1 MQIEAILKR
10 LKKNA
15 APPKSKLPPAR
26 RRARQPN
33 APAFDVREAL
43 HAILGVDLT
52 QIDGLGPSLA
62 LKLVGECG
70 TNLTAWPSA
79 KHFTSWLALAPHNKI
94 SGGKVLSSKNAA
106 HPQSGRLPV
115 AARCR
120 HGWPNRYC
128 AGRFLPPAV
137 GAGRQG
143 QGDHRHRAQ
152 DRGSV
157 LQHASARHGLCRSRR
172 DLLRRPLPT
181 ARPAQPSTPGEV
193 TGVRPPA
200 ARARCRPGRC
210 FLGKT
215 LHAAEQNRED
225 VAKARVAWRESQ
237 STLNSGR
244 LIFIDETWA
253 KTNMV
258 RPRGRTER
266 GTRLI
271 DTTPHGHW
279 KTSTFIAALTEDGLV
294 APGVFDGAING
305 DLFLAY
311 VEQILVPTLKVGDI
325 VIMDNLSSHKKA
337 AVGRAIEDAGATLLF
352 LPPYSPDLNPIEQ
365 VFAKLKSL
373 LRAKALRTVDA
384 LWKALGSISDCVSP
398 QECKNFIRHA
408 GYFQSG

>member
-1 MQIEAILKR
+1 
-10 LKKNA
+10 
-15 APPKSKLPPAR
+15 
-26 RRARQPN
+26 
-33 APAFDVREAL
+33 
-43 HAILGVDLT
+43 
-52 QIDGLGPSLA
+52 
-62 LKLVGECG
+62 
-70 TNLTAWPSA
+70 
-79 KHFTSWLALAPHNKI
+79 
-94 SGGKVLSSKNAA
+94 
-106 HPQSGRLPV
+106 
-115 AARCR
+115 
-120 HGWPNRYC
+120 
-128 AGRFLPPAV
+128 
-137 GAGRQG
+137 
-143 QGDHRHRAQ
+143 
-152 DRGSV
+152 
-157 LQHASARHGLCRSRR
+157 
-172 DLLRRPLPT
+172 
-181 ARPAQPSTPGEV
+181 
-193 TGVRPPA
+193 
-200 ARARCRPGRC
+200 
-210 FLGKT
+210 
-215 LHAAEQNRED
+215 
-225 VAKARVAWRESQ
+225 
-237 STLNSGR
+237 
-244 LIFIDETWA
+244 
-253 KTNMV
+253 MV
-258 RPRGRTER
+258 RPRRRTER